1 MTTPVVI
8 MGLGEIGR
16 EVARAVLSIPE
27 LSLVGAVE
35 VSSKLVG
42 QPLSDVLEALAPDVT
57 ITHMADEAF
66 RAAAGGVVIHTT
78 GSKLERVVDEI
89 EAAVRAGLSVV
100 SSCEELA
107 WPWVRHPHL
116 AERLDTLALK
126 QGVSLLGT
134 GVNPGFVLD
143 RLVAMLGQATGRVE
157 RVEAVRVVDAALRRE
172 GLQRKTGAGLTEA
185 VFHKAVAEGVVGHV
199 GLMESAAL
207 AAMGVGHSVDEVDED
222 IQPVFAMARQRALFG
237 VVRPGE
243 ICGVRQVARA
253 FSDGREVARLDLT
266 LALGAA
272 NPHDEI
278 RIFGA
283 QPLTMTIPGGV
294 PGDSATA
301 WLLANAALQLGRG
314 AEPGLLTSLD
324 LPVGR

>member
-1 MTTPVVI
+1 MATPVV
-8 MGLGEIGR
+8 MVGLGEIGR
-16 EVARAVLSIPE
+16 EAARAVASIPE
-27 LSLVGAVE
+27 LALVGAVDRASE
-35 VSSKLVG
+35 LTG
-42 QPLSDVLEALAPDVT
+42 RPLSDVLGLLVPEVTVTNLPD
-57 ITHMADEAF
+57 DAF
-66 RAAAGGVVIHTT
+66 RAAQGGVVVHAT
-78 GSKLERVVDEI
+78 GSRLEQVVEEI

-107 WPWVRHPHL
+107 WPWVRHPQL

-126 QGVSLLGT
+126 HGVSVLGT
-134 GVNPGFVLD
+134 GVNPGFILD
-143 RLVAMLGQATGRVE
+143 RMVAMLGQATGRVE
-157 RVEAVRVVDAALRRE
+157 RIEAVRVVDAALRRE
-172 GLQRKTGAGLTEA
+172 GLQRKTGAGLKESD
-185 VFHKAVAEGVVGHV
+185 FHKAVADNVVGHV

-222 IQPVFAMARQRALFG
+222 IQPVFATSRQRALFG

-243 ICGVRQVARA
+243 ISGVRQIARA
-253 FSDGREVARLDLT
+253 YEDGREVARLDLT

-272 NPHDEI
+272 DPHDEI
-278 RIFGA
+278 RIFGE
-283 QPLTMTIPGGV
+283 QPLTMTIRGGV

-301 WLLANAALQLGRG
+301 WLLANAALQVGRG